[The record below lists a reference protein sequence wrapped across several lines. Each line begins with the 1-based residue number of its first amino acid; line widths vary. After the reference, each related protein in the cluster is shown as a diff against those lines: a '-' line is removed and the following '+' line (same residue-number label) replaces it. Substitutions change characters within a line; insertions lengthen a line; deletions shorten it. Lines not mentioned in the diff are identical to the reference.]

1 MSRDYYAKQ
10 DSTNQALK
18 VKEDDSYYSFLKDMP
33 LNDVTVLANT
43 NASTFINRFEYMD
56 LFRKAYSD
64 QSFSP
69 SDSIDY
75 TYPKKP
81 LLTFL
86 KEKGVKLNKE
96 QEAIRLRQE
105 KLAGTTA
112 KIIMRQ
118 LIAENEKMASLYEKE
133 QKLIQEYV
141 ALYSE
146 KKEES
151 QQDKDKIFIKMNQ
164 KYDFK
169 KDSIIA
175 QLYPTPNP
183 LLWQI
188 AKVRSLNFN
197 LGNIKDSQIAH
208 EYVDSIKQIFTEPFL
223 ASEAERVLEK
233 THPKD
238 RARSYQLPD
247 GKATEV
253 FRNIIK
259 NHSGKVLFVD
269 FWATTCGPCRAGIEA
284 TADLRK
290 NIKIIR
296 SFNSSISQVRKIRPR
311 KTTKNM

>member
-1 MSRDYYAKQ
+1 
-10 DSTNQALK
+10 
-18 VKEDDSYYSFLKDMP
+18 
-33 LNDVTVLANT
+33 
-43 NASTFINRFEYMD
+43 
-56 LFRKAYSD
+56 
-64 QSFSP
+64 
-69 SDSIDY
+69 
-75 TYPKKP
+75 
-81 LLTFL
+81 
-86 KEKGVKLNKE
+86 
-96 QEAIRLRQE
+96 
-105 KLAGTTA
+105 
-112 KIIMRQ
+112 
-118 LIAENEKMASLYEKE
+118 MASLYEKE

-175 QLYPTPNP
+175 QLSPTPNP

-284 TADLRK
+284 TAVLRK
-290 NIKIIR
+290 KYKDSIHLYHKSERFARERLPKICREESKRR
-296 SFNSSISQVRKIRPR
+296 SLLLCFGGRVQLSASTIPVQWYS
-311 KTTKNM
+311 TL

>member
-1 MSRDYYAKQ
+1 
-10 DSTNQALK
+10 
-18 VKEDDSYYSFLKDMP
+18 
-33 LNDVTVLANT
+33 
-43 NASTFINRFEYMD
+43 
-56 LFRKAYSD
+56 
-64 QSFSP
+64 
-69 SDSIDY
+69 
-75 TYPKKP
+75 
-81 LLTFL
+81 
-86 KEKGVKLNKE
+86 
-96 QEAIRLRQE
+96 
-105 KLAGTTA
+105 
-112 KIIMRQ
+112 MRQ

-151 QQDKDKIFIKMNQ
+151 QQDKDRIFIKMNQ

-188 AKVRSLNFN
+188 AKVRDLNFN

-208 EYVDSIKQIFTEPFL
+208 EYVDSIKQTFTEPFL
-223 ASEAERVLEK
+223 AAEAERMLEK

-238 RARSYQLPD
+238 RTKSYQLPD

-259 NHSGKVLFVD
+259 NHSGKVLCND
-269 FWATTCGPCRAGIEA
+269 LWPLSCRNRGNCRF
-284 TADLRK
+284 TQ
-290 NIKIIR
+290 KI
-296 SFNSSISQVRKIRPR
+296 
-311 KTTKNM
+311 